1 MKSSQFTQNS
11 TYTTNEG
18 QIYSTGGGAGQAYR
32 KFVPKTEDKV
42 ANVNDGDGWRWY
54 EPKLD
59 EKCWDTHKQ
68 VGMKTKNGKKVPNCI
83 PKESSILSGIN
94 KLSEEK
100 VGTKQVNENLND
112 GISQEE
118 LANTLEYRLMK
129 LYPDIVNKYGHEV
142 VADAIMDTASFYAGA
157 TEIGTSDVSI
167 MIKNI
172 LRKLESRS
180 NLVDNVSED
189 SYRDMTDE
197 IKKEIIKSDKMKNA
211 TRWYYYNWLLSV
223 PVRAATS
230 YEKFINSYAGE
241 KWFNRHEPQIKNFAD
256 EQKRRFQQNYK
267 IEYPQFLG
275 EKNDN
280 LISIPQIKLGQFT
293 VTLKKVIRDNNTYIG
308 FDWNSSDGKEQHE
321 ELAIKNIADYA
332 DLVREIKQIIMH
344 KENQLKRQGKVT
356 ESITIDNTIT
366 DDKILIEN
374 LRKWFKEKWVRF
386 GPDGKIRGSCARG
399 DDSEGKP
406 KCLPQAKAHSLGK
419 KGRKYAAA
427 KKRRED
433 PNPERSGKAINV
445 STKKKS
451 NEGVSESFSDISGL
465 LAANKLNKSF
475 IVTAELA
482 EGGTKKFRVKAQSE
496 NVAKEK
502 FMKHYSMAKI
512 IDIKEEGVQ
521 EDQAPMFTPES
532 KCPHCSGE
540 LVSEELM
547 NEKKDA
553 CYYKVKSRYKV
564 WPSAYASGA
573 LVKCRKK
580 GASNWGTGGKS
591 NESVVEGTKDSQD
604 RIQELKNYIR
614 IKERVLAGGNALS
627 PGEQKALAQARQ
639 ELKQLKKQGVAEPK
653 NVLFVKKITKE
664 DSLIEHAKLF
674 AKNLHLDGVPVTSK
688 NRHTVVC
695 STIFAHDKN
704 SLNESKHITSG
715 KQVVQLLK
723 KLDQFSKLPIKI
735 GSSVA
740 IINSQLQGD
749 SIELWGFTTPKTIS
763 KIYRDPT
770 DNSIKQFEFNNDPND
785 VWPRTENAEY
795 NGHFLMYSAFFGDKK
810 SADHA
815 LTMLMLHGSGDLD
828 IRNHITEQHVA
839 EGFPYDVD
847 HMPGK
852 TTKHTSTNCTTCHG
866 RKTMY
871 KLDGKL
877 YADNKAGAT
886 KVKCPTCKGTGDKQG
901 VTEGNDE
908 ESYTGGSKGL
918 PMPGTY
924 EEENNIFKRHGAR
937 RITAMTNE
945 EQIDEKWSDKYKRSI
960 DCNNPKGFSQKAHC
974 QGRKK
979 K

>member
-11 TYTTNEG
+11 THTTNEG

-118 LANTLEYRLMK
+118 LTNTLEYRLMQ
-129 LYPDIVNKYGHEV
+129 LYPDIVNRYGHEV

-197 IKKEIIKSDKMKNA
+197 IKKEIIKSEKMKNA

-223 PVRAATS
+223 PVRAPTS

-241 KWFNRHEPQIKNFAD
+241 KWFNRHEPQIKSFAD

-321 ELAIKNIADYA
+321 ELAIKNIVDYA

-512 IDIKEEGVQ
+512 IDIKEEGV
-521 EDQAPMFTPES
+521 
-532 KCPHCSGE
+532 
-540 LVSEELM
+540 
-547 NEKKDA
+547 
-553 CYYKVKSRYKV
+553 
-564 WPSAYASGA
+564 
-573 LVKCRKK
+573 
-580 GASNWGTGGKS
+580 
-591 NESVVEGTKDSQD
+591 
-604 RIQELKNYIR
+604 
-614 IKERVLAGGNALS
+614 
-627 PGEQKALAQARQ
+627 
-639 ELKQLKKQGVAEPK
+639 
-653 NVLFVKKITKE
+653 KKI
-664 DSLIEHAKLF
+664 
-674 AKNLHLDGVPVTSK
+674 
-688 NRHTVVC
+688 
-695 STIFAHDKN
+695 
-704 SLNESKHITSG
+704 KHRYL
-715 KQVVQLLK
+715 LLK
-723 KLDQFSKLPIKI
+723 VNVHIV
-735 GSSVA
+735 VA
-740 IINSQLQGD
+740 N
-749 SIELWGFTTPKTIS
+749 
-763 KIYRDPT
+763 
-770 DNSIKQFEFNNDPND
+770 
-785 VWPRTENAEY
+785 
-795 NGHFLMYSAFFGDKK
+795 
-810 SADHA
+810 
-815 LTMLMLHGSGDLD
+815 
-828 IRNHITEQHVA
+828 
-839 EGFPYDVD
+839 
-847 HMPGK
+847 
-852 TTKHTSTNCTTCHG
+852 
-866 RKTMY
+866 
-871 KLDGKL
+871 
-877 YADNKAGAT
+877 
-886 KVKCPTCKGTGDKQG
+886 
-901 VTEGNDE
+901 
-908 ESYTGGSKGL
+908 
-918 PMPGTY
+918 
-924 EEENNIFKRHGAR
+924 
-937 RITAMTNE
+937 
-945 EQIDEKWSDKYKRSI
+945 
-960 DCNNPKGFSQKAHC
+960 
-974 QGRKK
+974 
-979 K
+979 